1 MAAVN
6 TPPWCRALELRDATS
21 STPPPVVLG
30 SLHRPLWRHRRCL
43 LDSTSR
49 DAFSFFY
56 NDKGRVLSEEEHAK
70 ENVYIKKK
78 ERKRLEKQKQ
88 QVEKE
93 KFEDFANHNAFDLLA
108 KYSLSHLV
116 FNDDIRGT
124 KSVVLVGLLAS
135 LKLVRRTLA
144 DHTFL
149 LLGAEEAGTGIA
161 ELIALEI
168 SKQMLKLKDEPRLR
182 WSHCNLDSRV
192 VDSLERMREESEK
205 AYQFL
210 T

>member
-1 MAAVN
+1 MTN
-6 TPPWCRALELRDATS
+6 LATDKTRS
-21 STPPPVVLG
+21 RHCCLFQ
-30 SLHRPLWRHRRCL
+30 LWRHRRCL

-116 FNDDIRGT
+116 FNDDIRVANVNAVAYFNLRLLNDQYSLVYFQGT

-182 WSHCNLDSRV
+182 CS
-192 VDSLERMREESEK
+192 
-205 AYQFL
+205 A
-210 T
+210 